1 MKVSGSIVHP
11 ENAISDLQASTFEGV
26 NLEPKPWTHDWWNGS
41 TLSDFMVARK
51 LSERKH
57 QASHA
62 RPEAG

>member
-1 MKVSGSIVHP
+1 MKVSGSIVHS
-11 ENAISDLQASTFEGV
+11 ENAIPDLQASTFEGV
-26 NLEPKPWTHDWWNGS
+26 NPKSGSLTYNGWKGS

-62 RPEAG
+62 RPEIG